1 MLCIG
6 GPDQIEENHYH
17 GETNEVHKLGLD
29 LYRGHK
35 IHAEALLSMMESWT
49 SASCSGPIRLY
60 SKNCQDKCTH
70 QTQQDASLIESHASP
85 AIVWDF

>member
-1 MLCIG
+1 MKNEERFKSLNCCLLCIG

-35 IHAEALLSMMESWT
+35 IHAEALD
-49 SASCSGPIRLY
+49 P
-60 SKNCQDKCTH
+60 
-70 QTQQDASLIESHASP
+70 
-85 AIVWDF
+85 